1 MAASLLHN
9 TLLYSSPVNWEDIKF
24 SGLDLISYYISIV
37 QNYFADYSWQV
48 RTAYGIVV
56 GCIFVMIIV
65 FCCFVND
72 ILTRRKTKRITAQIE
87 ERYTDAFRNILGN
100 LTLTNTEMEE
110 YLGATE
116 QKMREV
122 PAKYYVGLLAKVRME
137 MYEIV
142 YLPNLQHLT
151 DLIGVREHFEHNLL
165 KGKDVFGTLQ
175 ILLMFQL
182 IISEGRLANYVNSN
196 DTDIRMMARMCYIL
210 CSENEPYK
218 YLLEDLDSP
227 QSMIRPML
235 LHYIFGWMKEK
246 ERRMPSFLMT
256 ADRIKNE
263 QMAAFLIR
271 EVAYWGNDDEK
282 KLMSRYFMSERRE
295 CRSAAISVV
304 GLIRAEDDEDRL
316 IETYIQQPE
325 DIRRDILRCVLGMKS
340 GRQLDFL
347 YNCYV
352 ESSSRETR
360 ELALSC
366 IYNYSAEGRRKFEE
380 IRSNCTSDEEHTLL
394 DQIDSAN
401 LLVMI
406 RSLQ

>member
-1 MAASLLHN
+1 MITSILYN
-9 TLLYSSPVNWEDIKF
+9 TLLNSSPVNWEDIRF
-24 SGLDLISYYISIV
+24 SGLDLASYYISLV

-56 GCIFVMIIV
+56 GCIVVMLVV
-65 FCCFVND
+65 FFCFVHD
-72 ILTRRKTKRITAQIE
+72 IFARRRRTRRLAEIE
-87 ERYTDAFRNILGN
+87 ERYIDAFRSILGN
-100 LTLTNTEMEE
+100 IPLTNTEMEE
-110 YLGATE
+110 YLGTTE

-122 PAKYYVGLLAKVRME
+122 PAKYYVELLAKVRME
-137 MYEIV
+137 MYDVV
-142 YLPNLQHLT
+142 YLPNLQHLA
-151 DLIGVREHFEHNLL
+151 DLIGVREYFEHNLL
-165 KGKDVFGTLQ
+165 KGNDVFGTLQ

-196 DTDIRMMARMCYIL
+196 DIDVRMMARMCYIL
-210 CSENEPYK
+210 CSENEPYR

-282 KLMSRYFMSERRE
+282 KMMSRYFMTERRE
-295 CRSAAISVV
+295 CRSAAINVV
-304 GLIRAEDDEDRL
+304 GLIHAEADEDRL

-325 DIRRDILRCVLGMKS
+325 DIRREILRCVLAMKS
-340 GRQLDFL
+340 GRQLGFL

-366 IYNYSAEGRRKFEE
+366 MYNYSAEGRRLFEE
-380 IRSNCTSDEEHTLL
+380 IRSKCSSEEEHTLL